1 MTRAGAGDT
10 TRLVVSAASS
20 MTEALE
26 ACAPAFEDAE
36 DADVRLSFAGSDEL
50 AAQIRQGARVDVYAA
65 ANTSLPEELYGEDL
79 LSEPVEFATNE
90 FVLAVPADSEIE
102 SVEDVAEP
110 GTKVVV
116 GSESVPIG
124 SYTRESLAKLP
135 PDQEK
140 AILGNVVSNEPD
152 VKGIVGK
159 LTQGAGDAGFV
170 YVTDVNATGGDL
182 KAIDLPRR
190 ARAGRHLRRRRAHRG
205 ARARA
210 GAGVPRRPH
219 PRPLRDGARGSG
231 LRALAVKRRPGRF
244 AVLLT
249 LCLAV
254 TLTFLTLPI
263 VAIFLDSSP
272 AELIDSLGE
281 EGALDALWLSLR
293 TTAISIAIILLVGTP
308 AAYLLATRS
317 FRGKAFVVTLVELP
331 LVLPPAVAG
340 IALLAAVGP
349 SGILG
354 GTVEAA
360 GVELTFETAG
370 VVVALTFVASPFYVR
385 QAMAAFASVDRVLL
399 DASRTLGAS
408 EARGFLRVMIPV
420 ALPGLVAGTALALG
434 RALGEFGATLMF
446 AGSFQG
452 ITQTVP
458 LAIYDRFSTEFD
470 AALALSA
477 VLVAVSAAILLSVKL
492 VHGSEVLGGAP
503 R

>member
-1 MTRAGAGDT
+1 MSRSGRGGAKRGA
-10 TRLVVSAASS
+10 SAA
-20 MTEALE
+20 T
-26 ACAPAFEDAE
+26 
-36 DADVRLSFAGSDEL
+36 
-50 AAQIRQGARVDVYAA
+50 
-65 ANTSLPEELYGEDL
+65 
-79 LSEPVEFATNE
+79 
-90 FVLAVPADSEIE
+90 
-102 SVEDVAEP
+102 P
-110 GTKVVV
+110 G
-116 GSESVPIG
+116 
-124 SYTRESLAKLP
+124 
-135 PDQEK
+135 
-140 AILGNVVSNEPD
+140 
-152 VKGIVGK
+152 
-159 LTQGAGDAGFV
+159 
-170 YVTDVNATGGDL
+170 
-182 KAIDLPRR
+182 
-190 ARAGRHLRRRRAHRG
+190 RG
-205 ARARA
+205 A
-210 GAGVPRRPH
+210 
-219 PRPLRDGARGSG
+219 
-231 LRALAVKRRPGRF
+231 F
-244 AVLLT
+244 AALLT
-249 LCLAV
+249 ICLAL

-272 AELIDSLGE
+272 ADLIDSLGE
-281 EGALDALWLSLR
+281 PGALDALWLSLR
-293 TTAISIAIILLVGTP
+293 TTATSIAIILLIGTP

-360 GVELTFETAG
+360 GIQLSFATAG

-385 QAMAAFASVDRVLL
+385 QAMAAFASVDKVML

-446 AGSFQG
+446 AGSFEG

-470 AALALSA
+470 SALALSA

-492 VHGSEVLGGAP
+492 VHGSEALGGAP